1 MLVNLRGEMM
11 QQVTGVVQPGYRVAS
26 GLADN
31 SPYPAG
37 TIALQ
42 MPHFKRLGLDL
53 SDCYPGTLNVNI
65 APVEFELVKP
75 AYTFP
80 DLCWIEGFDG
90 LRPTGGHR
98 ETFSFCHC
106 EIEFQ
111 NQSYAGWIYYPH
123 PETKIGHH
131 QPPTLVEV
139 LAPRIVG
146 IGYGDRVILRVR
158 SAQIRWM
165 HDRVNESS

>member
-1 MLVNLRGEMM
+1 MEFLKQAVSELDLSIYPGEIM
-11 QQVTGVVQPGYRVAS
+11 QQVTGVVQAGYRVAS
-26 GLADN
+26 GLADNN

-65 APVEFELVKP
+65 APVEFALVKP

-80 DLCWIEGFDG
+80 DLCWIEGFD
-90 LRPTGGHR
+90 P

-106 EIEFQ
+106 DIEFQ

-131 QPPTLVEV
+131 QPPTLVEI

-146 IGYGDRVILRVR
+146 IGYGDRVNLTAR
-158 SAQIRWM
+158 SAEIRW
-165 HDRVNESS
+165 VL

>member
-1 MLVNLRGEMM
+1 MKSI
-11 QQVTGVVQPGYRVAS
+11 TGTIQAGYRVAS
-26 GLADN
+26 GLAAD

-65 APVEFELVKP
+65 APVEFELVQP
-75 AYTFP
+75 AYMFP
-80 DLCWIEGFDG
+80 NLRWIEGFD
-90 LRPTGGHR
+90 R

-106 EIEFQ
+106 DIEFQ

-131 QPPTLVEV
+131 QPPTLLEV
-139 LAPRIVG
+139 LAPRIAG
-146 IGYGDRVILRVR
+146 IGYGDRVILRGR
-158 SAQIRWM
+158 SDELTLSR
-165 HDRVNESS
+165 

>member
-1 MLVNLRGEMM
+1 LLKGEFVM
-11 QQVTGVVQPGYRVAS
+11 QQVTGVVQTGYRVAS

-42 MPHFKRLGLDL
+42 MPHFQRLGLDL

-65 APVEFELVKP
+65 APVEFELLKP

-80 DLCWIEGFDG
+80 DLCWIERFD
-90 LRPTGGHR
+90 R

-106 EIEFQ
+106 EIAFQ
-111 NQSYAGWIYYPH
+111 NQSYSGWIYYPH

-139 LAPRIVG
+139 LAPRIAG
-146 IGYGDRVILRVR
+146 IEYDDRVILTVR
-158 SAQIRWM
+158 STEIRWV
-165 HDRVNESS
+165 R

>member
-1 MLVNLRGEMM
+1 M
-11 QQVTGVVQPGYRVAS
+11 QQVTGVIQAGYRVAS

-42 MPHFKRLGLDL
+42 MPHFQRLGLNL

-65 APVEFELVKP
+65 APVKFELLQP

-80 DLCWIEGFDG
+80 DLRWIEGFD
-90 LRPTGGHR
+90 R

-106 EIEFQ
+106 KIEFQ
-111 NQSYAGWIYYPH
+111 NQSHSGWIYYPH

-139 LAPRIVG
+139 LAPRIAG
-146 IGYGDRVILRVR
+146 IGYGDRVVLLTRP
-158 SAQIRWM
+158 
-165 HDRVNESS
+165 NEIQWSQ

>member
-1 MLVNLRGEMM
+1 M

-42 MPHFKRLGLDL
+42 MPHFQRLGLDL

-65 APVEFELVKP
+65 APVEFELLKP

-80 DLCWIEGFDG
+80 DLRWIAGFD
-90 LRPTGGHR
+90 R
-98 ETFSFCHC
+98 ETFSFCNC
-106 EIEFQ
+106 DIEFQ

-146 IGYGDRVILRVR
+146 IGYGDRVSLTAR
-158 SAQIRWM
+158 STQIRWL
-165 HDRVNESS
+165 HDRVNESSS

>member
-1 MLVNLRGEMM
+1 
-11 QQVTGVVQPGYRVAS
+11 
-26 GLADN
+26 
-31 SPYPAG
+31 
-37 TIALQ
+37 
-42 MPHFKRLGLDL
+42 MPHFQRLGLDL

-65 APVEFELVKP
+65 APVEFELLKP

-80 DLCWIEGFDG
+80 DLRWIEGFD
-90 LRPTGGHR
+90 R

-111 NQSYAGWIYYPH
+111 NQSYSGWIYYPH

-139 LAPRIVG
+139 LAPSIVG
-146 IGYGDRVILRVR
+146 IGYGDGLRPTGGHRVSLTAR
-158 SAQIRWM
+158 SAQIRWL
-165 HDRVNESS
+165 HDRH